1 MRLRLGPADGG
12 FHELFSESARHLVVG
27 AELLAE
33 MLAEDAD
40 HDDVAARMRAAERAA
55 DETNHALVRRIND
68 SFVTPFDRSDVY
80 ALGDALDDVM
90 DHMDAAVDMVLLYRV
105 KRMPEQVSDQV
116 TVLQRCAELTAA
128 AMPRLRSLRGL
139 DEYWIQVHSQEN
151 AGDRIHRHLVAHALS
166 GEFKALEALK
176 VKDLADT
183 LEAAVDGFERV
194 AVIVEQIAVKE
205 G

>member
-176 VKDLADT
+176 VKDVADT

>member
-151 AGDRIHRHLVAHALS
+151 AGDRIHRHVVAHALS
-166 GEFKALEALK
+166 GEFNALEALK
-176 VKDLADT
+176 VKDVADT